1 MTMLGSRWCR
11 LRAILA
17 AGTPS
22 PVFSTCVV
30 MGLLLFTEEPI
41 AVNLKMHR
49 EIIILK
55 RRILKK
61 VAPSESFKSESIN
74 LLKDYSKLKDYS
86 NKTMLRSYLL

>member
-1 MTMLGSRWCR
+1 MRFQMTMLGSRWCR

-61 VAPSESFKSESIN
+61 VAHLSLSSQKALI
-74 LLKDYSKLKDYS
+74 Y
-86 NKTMLRSYLL
+86 

>member
-1 MTMLGSRWCR
+1 MAVLGSRRCR

-49 EIIILK
+49 EIIILQ
-55 RRILKK
+55 RRMLKK
-61 VAPSESFKSESIN
+61 VAPSDSFKSESIH
-74 LLKDYSKLKDYS
+74 LLMVY
-86 NKTMLRSYLL
+86 

>member
-1 MTMLGSRWCR
+1 MAMLGSSRCR

-41 AVNLKMHR
+41 AVNCKAV
-49 EIIILK
+49 K
-55 RRILKK
+55 RYPKT
-61 VAPSESFKSESIN
+61 VAPSDSFKSERIN
-74 LLKDYSKLKDYS
+74 LLKDYSKPFK
-86 NKTMLRSYLL
+86 NNTTQ